1 MSQSDDNQG
10 LYPVRIDI
18 PPEIRLYVIQLKL
31 GQHILAIS
39 GEIRRPGLEGG
50 SPGVWGSCMPRFLL
64 CCIT

>member
-1 MSQSDDNQG
+1 MARDTGDRFVHTFELLPSQAQA
-10 LYPVRIDI
+10 R
-18 PPEIRLYVIQLKL
+18 ELKL

-50 SPGVWGSCMPRFLL
+50 SPGVWGSCIPRFLL